1 MEKRHDRRRARRMQ
15 VRFWKLGEADALS
28 GYSHNLSSTGMFIA
42 TSTPLPVGQRVRVE
56 LVNPRDG
63 FVIEGVVAHAAKVAP
78 ALQSLRATGM
88 GVRFL
93 PPEELVE
100 RVLAKG
106 GFSQGER
113 PLASASGEKAPP
125 VASGQFE
132 VAFASSAE
140 LQRVFDRDIRNG
152 GLFVSTP
159 NPPDIDQTVTIQLQ
173 LPGGPRLDFPA
184 QVVQRVAPSDSG
196 GGGIGV
202 AFHDPSA
209 VLAAL
214 GAHLSQA

>member
-1 MEKRHDRRRARRMQ
+1 MQ
-15 VRFWKLGEADALS
+15 VRFWKLGDGQALS

-56 LVNPRDG
+56 LVDSRQG
-63 FVIEGVVAHAAKVAP
+63 FMIEGVVAHAAKVAP

-100 RVLAKG
+100 RILAKSG
-106 GFSQGER
+106 LPRAER
-113 PLASASGEKAPP
+113 PRAAPPSPHTPP
-125 VASGQFE
+125 VASGQFQ
-132 VAFASSAE
+132 VVFGSSAE

-152 GLFVSTP
+152 GLFVSTAE
-159 NPPDIDQTVTIQLQ
+159 PPAIDQTVTVQLQ
-173 LPGGPRLDFPA
+173 LPGGPCLDFPA
-184 QVVQRVAPSDSG
+184 QVVQRVAPSAHGEG
-196 GGGIGV
+196 GVGV

-209 VLAAL
+209 VVAALAA
-214 GAHLSQA
+214 HLAQA